1 MLQEPSRDNKVNP
14 CSTSSIEVQ
23 NMESKTAAI
32 KKPRNKITYIN
43 APLPAEGYVRLP
55 SVLAVLGISRTSFH
69 NGIKAKIYPAGKLL
83 TPRCRVWEVSTIRS
97 LINNEG

>member
-1 MLQEPSRDNKVNP
+1 MA
-14 CSTSSIEVQ
+14 TSL
-23 NMESKTAAI
+23 NR
-32 KKPRNKITYIN
+32 KPRKKITYVP

-55 SVLAVLGISRTSFH
+55 SVLAALGISRSSFN

-97 LINNEG
+97 LIKVGE